1 MLGSELET
9 AVREHLPI
17 VVLIWEDQAY
27 GLIKWKMDLE
37 LGHHSSVDFQN
48 VNFVRYAESF
58 GAKGYRISHADEL
71 LPTLKSA
78 LEDYAVSLAI
88 ACPVDYSENME
99 LTEKLGQPN

>member
-1 MLGSELET
+1 
-9 AVREHLPI
+9 
-17 VVLIWEDQAY
+17 
-27 GLIKWKMDLE
+27 MDLE

-48 VNFVRYAESF
+48 ANFVKYAESF

-78 LEDYAVSLAI
+78 LEDDAVSVI

-99 LTEKLGQPN
+99 LTEKLGSLTEAL